1 MGGARRWFGSAA
13 LLPELR
19 ESDDRIFW
27 VAAALRVVVS
37 LTLGT
42 VVLLFADD
50 PADPII
56 IGIAIAVFTT
66 TPVAVVLWRRHRWFP
81 PAFSLR
87 DVIAL
92 SAIAAY
98 EPEVRPMCMFFAFG
112 VISYACITLRPARA
126 AVIAVVGSI
135 GMSAAAAIRHDG
147 NWQSSALSFPIA
159 ALVIAAPAITIAAS
173 LSRARSTNRAIMQ
186 EMGLMLWES
195 TPGATTPYYVD
206 GDVGETRRHPPEF
219 FLTPGNWDSLLHP
232 EDRHVGSAMDARLR
246 DGEPYR
252 YRYRQRDL
260 DGHYRWI
267 EEIGRPIHD
276 EQGRVAG
283 MRGLFLEVTDQVHQG
298 EHLARLDG
306 LVNNLTTP
314 VVVMALADPDDPRS
328 FEVAYTNPA
337 SERLFGSTELVGR
350 KAVEVVPAAFV
361 DPADGGIAHRV
372 ARAVRESTPLT
383 IRNIRWRDP
392 GGGLR
397 LVTLHFNPLVGNQ
410 VAVAVED
417 TTDLASAQSEL
428 ERLAHLDDL
437 TGLPRRSRL
446 REAMLHGPAG
456 SVIAI
461 LDLDQFKEIN
471 DAFGHECGDE
481 LLQEVAGLLGS
492 IPLDGGLVARLG
504 GDEFGFFIPPGAYT
518 PDQLGHRII
527 EALSRPIV
535 LPSGLTLQTSGSI
548 GVTVKRRAEMS
559 PDELLRQA
567 DVAMYRAKTSR
578 SSLEVYEPA
587 DDTSAPHRMMLLGE
601 VRRAI
606 RNSELELHYQ
616 PIIDCLSADI
626 VRFEA
631 LLRWRHPT
639 LGLLPPADFIELTEL
654 SNLNADVVL
663 HCLEIAITDAQRWS
677 AAGYPM
683 PISIN
688 IAGSTLHD
696 IRLMD
701 SILRRV
707 ERAGLPRHVLGVEL
721 TERQLLLGSGQSI
734 RSLHRMVEAGLWM
747 SIDDFGTGT
756 SSLAA
761 LRQIPA
767 HELKI
772 DKSFV
777 NDLRTGDGTLCGT
790 IVAMAHQLGLSVVAE
805 GVEDELTWRWLR
817 AHGADHAQGF
827 HFARPAPAAQVE
839 PLLAGEPLPWRP
851 TSDPVRRR
859 TSG

>member
-19 ESDDRIFW
+19 NSDDRIFL
-27 VAAALRVVVS
+27 VAAALRIVVS

-42 VVLLFADD
+42 VVLLFAPD
-50 PADPII
+50 PSDPII
-56 IGIAIAVFTT
+56 IGIAVAVFLT
-66 TPVAVVLWRRHRWFP
+66 TPVAVILWRRRRFFP
-81 PAFSLR
+81 PSFALR
-87 DVIAL
+87 DLIAL
-92 SAIAAY
+92 AAIASY

-112 VISYACITLRPARA
+112 VISYACITLRPPVAMLVTAVGA
-126 AVIAVVGSI
+126 AGLSV
-135 GMSAAAAIRHDG
+135 SAAIGHDG
-147 NWQSSALSFPIA
+147 NWRTSALSFPVA
-159 ALVIAAPAITIAAS
+159 ALVVAGPAIAIAGS
-173 LSRARSTNRAIMQ
+173 LSRTRSANRVIMQ
-186 EMGLMLWES
+186 ELGMMLWES
-195 TPGATTPYYVD
+195 KLGTITPYYVD
-206 GDVGETRRHPPEF
+206 GEVSGTRRHPPEF
-219 FLTPGNWDSLLHP
+219 FRTPGNWDSLLHP
-232 EDRHVGSAMDARLR
+232 EDRHVGKAMDVHL
-246 DGEPYR
+246 DTGEPYR
-252 YRYRQRDL
+252 YRFRQRDL

-267 EEIGRPIHD
+267 EEIARPIHD
-276 EQGRVAG
+276 EHGKVTG
-283 MRGLFLEVTDQVHQG
+283 MRGLSLEVTDQVHQG

-314 VVVMALADPDDPRS
+314 VAVMTLVDVDDPRS
-328 FEVAYTNPA
+328 FEILYTNPA
-337 SERLFGSTELVGR
+337 TERLFAATNLVGR

-372 ARAVRESTPLT
+372 ARAVREATPVT
-383 IRNIRWRDP
+383 IRNVRWRD
-392 GGGLR
+392 GSGALR
-397 LVTLHFNPLVGNQ
+397 LVTLHFNPLAGN
-410 VAVAVED
+410 AIAIAVED

-437 TGLPRRSRL
+437 TGLPRRARL

-456 SVIAI
+456 SVVAI

-527 EALSRPIV
+527 EVLSRPIV
-535 LPSGLTLQTSGSI
+535 LPTGLTLQTSGSI
-548 GVTVKRRAEMS
+548 GVTVKRRSEMS

-567 DVAMYRAKTSR
+567 DVAMYRAKRSR
-578 SSLEVYEPA
+578 SSLEVYGPA

-606 RNSELELHYQ
+606 RNAELELHYQ
-616 PIIDCLSADI
+616 PIVDCVTAEI

-677 AAGYPM
+677 AAGHPM

-696 IRLMD
+696 TRLMD
-701 SILRRV
+701 SVLRRV

-839 PLLAGEPLPWRP
+839 PLLRGEPLPWRP
-851 TSDPVRRR
+851 TGDALRRR
-859 TSG
+859 TSN